1 MCVCSHYQQ
10 VGLLGSLLFGQ
21 QTHRLTVVGWAQC
34 LAEVTEPQT
43 TVTTTATTII
53 IKTTTIVTTA
63 ATTTITKPTETEI
76 KLKVQ
81 NKVACLFRPRTE
93 NHKAQWTLSEKEI
106 EKERGEEATICCSL
120 DVAGKS
126 RELTDFCVSSS
137 SCSSVLFIRL
147 TL

>member
-43 TVTTTATTII
+43 TVTKTTTII
-53 IKTTTIVTTA
+53 IKTTTTTIVTTA

-81 NKVACLFRPRTE
+81 KKVACLFRPRTE

-106 EKERGEEATICCSL
+106 EGERERGDYNLLFPRCCWK
-120 DVAGKS
+120 V
-126 RELTDFCVSSS
+126 
-137 SCSSVLFIRL
+137 
-147 TL
+147 

>member
-43 TVTTTATTII
+43 TVTKTTTII
-53 IKTTTIVTTA
+53 IKTTTTTIVTTA

-81 NKVACLFRPRTE
+81 KKLRVCLGPEQKITKR
-93 NHKAQWTLSEKEI
+93 NGH
-106 EKERGEEATICCSL
+106 
-120 DVAGKS
+120 
-126 RELTDFCVSSS
+126 
-137 SCSSVLFIRL
+137 
-147 TL
+147 